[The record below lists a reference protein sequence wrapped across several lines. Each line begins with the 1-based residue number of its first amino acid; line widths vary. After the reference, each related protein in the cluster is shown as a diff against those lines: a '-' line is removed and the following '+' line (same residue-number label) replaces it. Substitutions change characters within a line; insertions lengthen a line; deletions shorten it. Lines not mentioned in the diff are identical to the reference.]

1 MMNKR
6 FSIVIKYFVSL
17 SRRLYE
23 SGFRT
28 RRRDTFFC
36 FASYMGVANAENAGA
51 IFCQKKYPKKRRPYA
66 ASFLR
71 SSNLSGFSGRDIP
84 NPPEN
89 CGIPAATLRAIPVKF
104 SGTRRGIREGVLLF
118 SIRSLIAFWLCLLT
132 PPIYAVDVY
141 QLPNTEQ
148 QQAYETLT
156 QELRCLVCQNQ
167 NIADSNAELAGDL
180 RRQVFEM
187 LQQGKSKDEI
197 VTFMTDRYGDF
208 VMYNPPLKTK
218 TALLW
223 LGPVAFLLMGLVTVA
238 WVIRKRKQIT
248 SAPAISPEQ
257 QAKIKSLLNDEESP

>member
-1 MMNKR
+1 MNKR
-6 FSIVIKYFVSL
+6 FLIVIKYFVSL
-17 SRRLYE
+17 SRRLFE
-23 SGFRT
+23 SGSRT

-36 FASYMGVANAENAGA
+36 FA
-51 IFCQKKYPKKRRPYA
+51 KRRYPKKRRPYA
-66 ASFLR
+66 ACFLR
-71 SSNLSGFSGRDIP
+71 SSDLAGFTGRDFPIP
-84 NPPEN
+84 PAN
-89 CGIPAATLRAIPVKF
+89 CGYPAATRRAIPAIF
-104 SGTRRGIREGVLLF
+104 SGTRRGIRERVHYFSIGYLIVCLLCLF
-118 SIRSLIAFWLCLLT
+118 SS
-132 PPIYAVDVY
+132 PIYAVDVY
-141 QLPNTEQ
+141 QLSTPEQ
-148 QQAYETLT
+148 QHAYETLT

-248 SAPAISPEQ
+248 SAPTLSPEQ
-257 QAKIKSLLNDEESP
+257 QAKIKSLLNEEESP